1 MKRKVNLS
9 ALTIQSISIY
19 AVLFVF
25 YIIFMVIPIIG
36 GFIDILLAIGMF
48 VLRIGLMYKA
58 YRGEKFK
65 LPIAAD
71 FAEKQTDPT
80 NK

>member
-1 MKRKVNLS
+1 
-9 ALTIQSISIY
+9 
-19 AVLFVF
+19 
-25 YIIFMVIPIIG
+25 MVIPIIG